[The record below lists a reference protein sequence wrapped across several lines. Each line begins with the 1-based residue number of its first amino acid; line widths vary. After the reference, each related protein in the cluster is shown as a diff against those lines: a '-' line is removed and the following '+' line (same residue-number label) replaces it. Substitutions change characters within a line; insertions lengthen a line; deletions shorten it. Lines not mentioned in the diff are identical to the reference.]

1 MREIK
6 GRKICIICEGDEEE
20 EYIDALLKKNVFSKK
35 YDFKKIINAKSF
47 FNILP
52 RYTERYQSNSYD
64 LVLIFC
70 DTDTGPS
77 DKYINLKKKLNELHG
92 NDVADDIVIF
102 GNPCTMQIILSHF
115 GKIELTSKSKS
126 VNAKYIEKFTGIVK
140 YKATKEQREE
150 LFGMIKRDNYETMKE
165 NVKKL
170 SANDKDTSST
180 NILKFIENFENDNDE
195 WINTINSKL

>member
-1 MREIK
+1 MYNLWRRWRRGIY
-6 GRKICIICEGDEEE
+6 RCII
-20 EYIDALLKKNVFSKK
+20 KKKCI
-35 YDFKKIINAKSF
+35 FKKIINAKSF

-115 GKIELTSKSKS
+115 GKIELTSQSKS